1 MIKKQ
6 TFKACCGSKVVL
18 LNLDKP
24 VRKSQL
30 YLFKEAGYLCPT
42 NFENA
47 GVFYVQQKTLIA
59 TGSMGGTKLNLRC
72 SGPDCDKQISMFEE
86 LLEKAI
92 HS

>member
-6 TFKACCGSKVVL
+6 TFKSCCGSKTVL
-18 LNLDKP
+18 LNLDKA

-30 YLFKEAGYLCPT
+30 HFFKDAGYLCPL

-47 GVFYVQQKTLIA
+47 GVFFVQQKTLIA
-59 TGSMGGTKLNLRC
+59 TGALGGLKLNLRC
-72 SGPDCDKQISMFEE
+72 SGPDCDKQIAAFEE